1 MSPIP
6 ASLFDVVEVER
17 PIELHIV
24 EKKCCGEEEDSSDL
38 QAQITALKERIDKLE
53 QLITVYWDGSTF

>member
-24 EKKCCGEEEDSSDL
+24 EKKCCGEDDNNSDL
-38 QAQITALKERIDKLE
+38 QAQITALKKRVDDLE
-53 QLITVYWDGSTF
+53 QLVTTFWDGSTF